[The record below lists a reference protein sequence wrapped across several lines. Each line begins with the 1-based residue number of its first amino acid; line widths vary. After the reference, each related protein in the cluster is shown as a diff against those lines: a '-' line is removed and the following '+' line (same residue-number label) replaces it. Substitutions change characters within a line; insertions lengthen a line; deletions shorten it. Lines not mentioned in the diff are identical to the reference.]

1 MAQRLGV
8 HRHEEWAVRCLT
20 FDFHERKLGD
30 GRVQRILGVCVSP
43 SLLIVFLP
51 NSCLKHLSEFRM
63 EDTHFLHFF
72 LLIMHRYGV
81 TGFSLR
87 ESTNK
92 SLSLSFLSFFSK
104 KKTEP

>member
-20 FDFHERKLGD
+20 FDFHERELRD

-51 NSCLKHLSEFRM
+51 LLVLVLDKFKVIIYQVY
-63 EDTHFLHFF
+63 FF
-72 LLIMHRYGV
+72 G
-81 TGFSLR
+81 
-87 ESTNK
+87 
-92 SLSLSFLSFFSK
+92 
-104 KKTEP
+104 